1 MKLLLVRE
9 PINNDMDSQMKMIID
24 QIKSLSGLN
33 QLYGGYQQV
42 KKIEDLQPNILAAPM
57 FNEDIVEDALSSG
70 KKLWK
75 CFIAVEIDP
84 DSFDDRLAEN
94 SSLRDWDFEEQFVYP
109 VVNTQTVPIGAL
121 KNDQGKKLR
130 TIFFLGQSL

>member
-1 MKLLLVRE
+1 MELFFERKPKSKLLDVAMTEVIKRIKIASGLKNIHGGYEQVTDLNKYIFGL
-9 PINNDMDSQMKMIID
+9 PLDNDIVA
-24 QIKSLSGLN
+24 KSLS
-33 QLYGGYQQV
+33 
-42 KKIEDLQPNILAAPM
+42 D
-57 FNEDIVEDALSSG
+57 G
-70 KKLWK
+70 KSVWL
-75 CFIAVEIDP
+75 CYVAVEIDP
-84 DSFDDRLAEN
+84 DSFDDRLVEN

>member
-70 KKLWK
+70 KKLW
-75 CFIAVEIDP
+75 IV
-84 DSFDDRLAEN
+84 EN
-94 SSLRDWDFEEQFVYP
+94 SFY
-109 VVNTQTVPIGAL
+109 
-121 KNDQGKKLR
+121 
-130 TIFFLGQSL
+130 